1 MLEDLIERLE
11 ADGPTP
17 ALARACAER
26 AFPSWGDSIPEAV
39 RYAERALALAEEL
52 DLPDVRA
59 TALGFRG
66 ASLVVMGDKR
76 GLADE
81 RKAIATAIDGS
92 LTSNVYTNYANLVMG
107 MSYEAP
113 MGALDIA
120 DEGLAFVRSR
130 GMSDGETM
138 IRVVRL
144 EALYQSGRWDELL
157 SESEALRESTRQQ
170 GDRWGLIG
178 ASFPMAWVL
187 SVTGRA
193 EAALELYESLK
204 LEKHES
210 EVAMDFAGPRARAL
224 RERGDVAQAAYVL
237 EQVISRR
244 EAEQLP
250 LRESLPHVIR
260 EAVALGRRDLLARC
274 GLLCIGDVA
283 LSRHGLTTVQALIAE
298 MDGEFVEAERAFS
311 FAEAG
316 WEEMGNP
323 FERALALLGRGRC
336 LYALRRS
343 SARSYLSA
351 ATAALK
357 SLGASLPVLAGNTT
371 SQRRLD

>member
-1 MLEDLIERLE
+1 
-11 ADGPTP
+11 
-17 ALARACAER
+17 
-26 AFPSWGDSIPEAV
+26 V

-204 LEKHES
+204 LRS
-210 EVAMDFAGPRARAL
+210 MSPRS
-224 RERGDVAQAAYVL
+224 QWT
-237 EQVISRR
+237 S
-244 EAEQLP
+244 
-250 LRESLPHVIR
+250 
-260 EAVALGRRDLLARC
+260 RDL
-274 GLLCIGDVA
+274 VPA
-283 LSRHGLTTVQALIAE
+283 LSGSAE
-298 MDGEFVEAERAFS
+298 MSPRPPMS
-311 FAEAG
+311 
-316 WEEMGNP
+316 
-323 FERALALLGRGRC
+323 
-336 LYALRRS
+336 
-343 SARSYLSA
+343 
-351 ATAALK
+351 
-357 SLGASLPVLAGNTT
+357 
-371 SQRRLD
+371 